1 MGQSLVQNYIH
12 IIYSTRNRE
21 NLISEDIESELFNY
35 LGGVC
40 KELDCNPLK
49 VGGYQNHVHI
59 LCNLSKKTALM
70 KLLEQVKSQSSK
82 WIKTKGKEFYNFY
95 WQKGYGAFSVNP
107 TQINQVIDYIVNQ
120 KTHHQK
126 MSFQDEYRMFLKK
139 YNIEYDERYIWD

>member
-95 WQKGYGAFSVNP
+95 WQNGYGAFSVNP